1 MNGVNFSFLKKKG
14 QLGNFNDIFLSP
26 TALYFLTL
34 HFRFSSLFYS
44 SQLVDIFSYEIPM
57 RANSRLSP
65 LEPTQGIESVV
76 VYNVHVLNSQTRFFL
91 FIKGGVSTPSK
102 YNTISSRTRAVQS
115 LSELFSAS
123 NWLEREASEL
133 SGIFFL
139 GKKDIRN
146 LMLQYG
152 DSTTPFRKAFP
163 TVGVSE
169 LFYNPTKD
177 TLIQN
182 PVSLQI

>member
-1 MNGVNFSFLKKKG
+1 
-14 QLGNFNDIFLSP
+14 
-26 TALYFLTL
+26 
-34 HFRFSSLFYS
+34 
-44 SQLVDIFSYEIPM
+44 M